1 MLNIEPP
8 YPHKTAFL
16 QLGFRPFFAAAM
28 GGGVLLIMA
37 WMLIYFSGWVFPAKQ
52 YGNIQWHAH
61 EMIFGYGMAVAA
73 GFLLTATR
81 NWTGIQT
88 IQNKP
93 LLILFILWCA
103 ARILPFVLPASL
115 LWLLAIIDLSF
126 NLFLFVAT
134 ATPIYQA
141 KQWNNTAFSGKIL
154 LMFLANAMFYASL
167 LGLWQGDFHYGLYA
181 GFYTLVALIFT
192 MGRRIIPFF
201 IERGVG
207 YPFQA
212 KNWKWLDI
220 SNLILF
226 LLFAIADTFFKQT
239 SPIIST
245 FLAIALFILNSLRL
259 YGWYTKGIWQKSLL
273 WSLYLGYTWLVF
285 GFLLK
290 ALSYYTN
297 ISPFLALHSFA
308 YGGIGLITIGMM
320 ARVSLG
326 HTGRNVFAPPKIL
339 SLVYLVL
346 LLGATA
352 RVILPLL
359 LPSHYS
365 WWIATAQGLW
375 IIAFGILFVVYIP
388 MFIKPRV
395 DGRAG

>member
-1 MLNIEPP
+1 MLNIEPS

-16 QLGFRPFFAAAM
+16 QLGFRPFFAVAM
-28 GGGVLLIMA
+28 GSGVLLIMA
-37 WMLIYFSGWVFPAKQ
+37 WMLIYFSGWTLPAKQ
-52 YGNIQWHAH
+52 YSSIQWHAH

-73 GFLLTATR
+73 GFLLTAIR
-81 NWTGIQT
+81 NWTSIQT

-103 ARILPFVLPASL
+103 ARILPFILPADL
-115 LWLLAIIDLSF
+115 LWLLVIIDLSF
-126 NLFLFVAT
+126 NLFLFMAT
-134 ATPIYQA
+134 VIPIYKA
-141 KQWNNTAFSGKIL
+141 KQWNNFAFSGKIL
-154 LMFLANAMFYASL
+154 LMFLANTMFYTGL
-167 LGLWQGDFHYGLYA
+167 FGLWEAGMHYGLYA
-181 GFYTLVALIFT
+181 GFYILVALIFT

-201 IERGVG
+201 IERGVA
-207 YPFQA
+207 YSFQA
-212 KNWKWLDI
+212 KNWQWLDI

-226 LLFAIADTFFKQT
+226 LLFAIADTFFIPLP
-239 SPIIST
+239 SIIHT
-245 FLAIALFILNSLRL
+245 CLAVSLFILNSLRL
-259 YGWYTKGIWQKSLL
+259 YGWYTKGIWQKPLL
-273 WSLYLGYTWLVF
+273 WSLYLGYAWLVF

-290 ALSYYTN
+290 ALSYYFN

-326 HTGRNVFAPPKIL
+326 HTGRNVFDPPKIL

-346 LLGATA
+346 LLGTVT

-359 LPSHYS
+359 FPSYYS
-365 WWIATAQGLW
+365 WWIAISQGLW
-375 IIAFGILFVVYIP
+375 IIAFAILFVVYIP
-388 MFIKPRV
+388 MFIQPRV